1 MLRRNTRRNTT
12 YYEAP
17 IVLRFQA
24 VVDVDTNTAAN
35 AKQVHDEITR
45 LLQALAEKGWRVTV
59 WPVSERER
67 E

>member
-1 MLRRNTRRNTT
+1 M
-12 YYEAP
+12 
-17 IVLRFQA
+17 LRFQA

-35 AKQVHDEITR
+35 AKLVHDEITR